1 MSPVNI
7 PGIAPFNSV
16 SDQTGDANYE
26 ANGTISSSMPNL
38 DIVGSSVRE
47 ITTAPCSTSTPC
59 YQVVME
65 LNDLTLTPDL
75 TNDPDPD
82 LVWLTQWMVPST
94 SDPNGGKNFFVYAES
109 TGGGAVQCFANENHA
124 MRDGDWF
131 VFTYPGNTA
140 LPSANCSVVTGPN
153 GTITIDVPVSMVSE
167 VNPIDDRLHEVTA
180 TTMTLPVPANSE
192 PAVGTYYGVEFNI
205 IDVAQPY
212 IFDPNPG
219 PVQLVNAVSRKI
231 HGSAGSFDVGLGSQ
245 DPPPPG
251 GLGIECRSGGAN
263 GEFSMVF
270 TFADPLASVGGA
282 SVTSGTAMVS
292 SSAIDLDSHNY
303 IVNLTGVSNAQV
315 ITISLANVADEA
327 GHVSSSV
334 PISMGV
340 LLGDVNA
347 SHRVDAA
354 DVSLVR
360 QQTLQPV
367 NNSNFRADINFSGRI
382 DAADVSVAR
391 QQTLTSLP

>member
-1 MSPVNI
+1 
-7 PGIAPFNSV
+7 
-16 SDQTGDANYE
+16 
-26 ANGTISSSMPNL
+26 
-38 DIVGSSVRE
+38 
-47 ITTAPCSTSTPC
+47 
-59 YQVVME
+59 
-65 LNDLTLTPDL
+65 
-75 TNDPDPD
+75 
-82 LVWLTQWMVPST
+82 
-94 SDPNGGKNFFVYAES
+94 
-109 TGGGAVQCFANENHA
+109 
-124 MRDGDWF
+124 
-131 VFTYPGNTA
+131 
-140 LPSANCSVVTGPN
+140 
-153 GTITIDVPVSMVSE
+153 
-167 VNPIDDRLHEVTA
+167 
-180 TTMTLPVPANSE
+180 
-192 PAVGTYYGVEFNI
+192 
-205 IDVAQPY
+205 
-212 IFDPNPG
+212 
-219 PVQLVNAVSRKI
+219 VQLVNAVSRKI